1 MVFGGARLLEGI
13 IRPDVGG
20 MSPELAQYIL
30 SLDFTPEQHARYA
43 ALAGQAEAGALT
55 ESEAA
60 EIDEYLA
67 ANALLTLLQA
77 KARQSLKQHQPAA

>member
-1 MVFGGARLLEGI
+1 MVFSGAPLLESI

-20 MSPELAQYIL
+20 LSQELARYI
-30 SLDFTPEQHARYA
+30 LDFTPAQHARYA
-43 ALAGQAEAGALT
+43 ALAGQAETGALT

-67 ANALLTLLQA
+67 ANAILTLLQA
-77 KARQSLKQHQPAA
+77 KARHSLKQHQPAA